1 MNKGSIN
8 HHKLLLSKDRSLDNL
23 FNKKYFSS
31 ECRGK
36 GVFNRKTFN
45 DSLRAFPLFGLPNA
59 KPFFIAVLKLSL
71 VKALTPCTTAFTLG
85 PFKRLHNKLYQLL
98 CLFHSFNH
106 NYKIER
112 LKYFQLIPVN
122 RINQISFEN
131 CQLSASEH
139 TCLCWNS
146 ASHC

>member
-8 HHKLLLSKDRSLDNL
+8 HHKLFLSKDRSLDNL

-59 KPFFIAVLKLSL
+59 KPFFIAVLKLS
-71 VKALTPCTTAFTLG
+71 VGKTFAPCTTAFTLG
-85 PFKRLHNKLYQLL
+85 PFKRLHNILYQIF
-98 CLFHSFNH
+98 CSSHPFNH
-106 NYKIER
+106 YHKIER
-112 LKYFQLIPVN
+112 IKYFYKNIFN
-122 RINQISFEN
+122 
-131 CQLSASEH
+131 
-139 TCLCWNS
+139 
-146 ASHC
+146 